1 LVGWLVGGGSSSK
14 EQLNQAGRERKPK
27 VAKTQKKKWKNHWLI
42 NGHHNFQTSK

>member
-27 VAKTQKKKWKNHWLI
+27 VAKTQK
-42 NGHHNFQTSK
+42 NGRTIG